1 MTELF
6 DNLRDNYED
15 EICRAMRG
23 VPGEHAFFIRAK
35 AKKIEALAV
44 HVPSDS
50 SRLRLLDIG
59 CGAVLVEKF
68 LRIPNAD
75 ISGLDVSEQLLE
87 KARENA
93 PGCRFTHFDGQNYR

>member
-23 VPGEHAFFIRAK
+23 VPGEQAFFIRAK

-44 HVPSDS
+44 RVRSDS

>member
-6 DNLRDNYED
+6 DNLRDNYEV
-15 EICRAMRG
+15 EICRAMRV
-23 VPGEHAFFIRAK
+23 VPGENAFFIRAK
-35 AKKIEALAV
+35 AKKIVELDV
-44 HVPSDS
+44 RVRSDS
-50 SRLRLLDIG
+50 RRLRLLDIG

-87 KARENA
+87 KA
-93 PGCRFTHFDGQNYR
+93 